1 MFYKIG
7 VLTNFPKFPGKL
19 TGILQEVTGWQPVIW
34 QPVTLFKKRLRY
46 RRFSI
51 NFANFL
57 RTTIL

>member
-34 QPVTLFKKRLRY
+34 QPVTLFKKRLHIDV
-46 RRFSI
+46 FP
-51 NFANFL
+51 L
-57 RTTIL
+57 ILQTF